1 MVNNILSA
9 VSDRFPSEPPAYG
22 RTLIVIFANYAIL
35 ILGSRCGLCSS
46 NEFDAGCDGFNCVF
60 SPFNYNAAR
69 RIRTK
74 HGSDLNMY
82 DHEVFPNAPIT
93 EALIDLQVSMDDEF
107 TLDRLKPVAELL
119 QETFPQREE
128 KTVHHQSI
136 KLQANVG
143 VSELSTR
150 TEPVGSI
157 LFSEDRDEAVQ
168 IRVNGFTYSK
178 LKPYENWPSLRDRAR
193 NLWGQYVETVKPV
206 KVVRIATRYI
216 NRIELPKEELDFDD
230 YITTGVRIGEGI
242 PQGMTEFF
250 FRAVIPSAD
259 HSMHAVVSSTFEP
272 TGDDIDTVPYI
283 LDIDVF
289 RPVVADPSSDEVWKI
304 LEHIREYKN
313 AIFFQS
319 TTDKA
324 KALFR

>member
-1 MVNNILSA
+1 
-9 VSDRFPSEPPAYG
+9 
-22 RTLIVIFANYAIL
+22 
-35 ILGSRCGLCSS
+35 
-46 NEFDAGCDGFNCVF
+46 
-60 SPFNYNAAR
+60 
-69 RIRTK
+69 
-74 HGSDLNMY
+74 MY

-178 LKPYENWPSLRDRAR
+178 LKPYENWPSLRARAR